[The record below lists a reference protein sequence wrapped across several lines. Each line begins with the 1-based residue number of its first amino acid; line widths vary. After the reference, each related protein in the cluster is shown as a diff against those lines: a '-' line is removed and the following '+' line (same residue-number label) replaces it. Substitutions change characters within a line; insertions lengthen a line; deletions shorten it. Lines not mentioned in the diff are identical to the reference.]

1 MAEKGP
7 GSTGRTAKKRLAR
20 AKIKSTDNGIKSS
33 KGRDAQQAAAA
44 AAEQG
49 EGNKDRLKRIII
61 GVFAVLMALSM
72 TLPSLSYIF
81 GKNSDADEQAAQ
93 QQAAQQAAE
102 EEASDEAEADEAEE
116 QETQTATGIDAVDN
130 NYKAVVVPLEEKLDE
145 NKDDLATLLNL
156 GNDYMAWASEVGRLA
171 NDDAGTKHMNE
182 LFDKAIGYYDRYLE
196 LNDSNAV
203 RVDRALCQF
212 YSGDTEGAN
221 AALEKL
227 TTDAPDYGPAWANLG
242 LLYEYQGQKDKAKE
256 AYQQAALADPD
267 DEYGAKSY
275 ADRRIAAMAAASS
288 GGDLTDGAA
297 DVTSSDGSSS
307 LADAL
312 GTGL

>member
-20 AKIKSTDNGIKSS
+20 AKIKPTDSGINSS
-33 KGRDAQQAAAA
+33 KGRAAQQAAASKQ
-44 AAEQG
+44 E
-49 EGNKDRLKRIII
+49 EGNNDRLKRIII
-61 GVFAVLMALSM
+61 GIFAVVMALSM

-81 GKNSDADEQAAQ
+81 GKDPEQAEQAAQ
-93 QQAAQQAAE
+93 QEQAAKE
-102 EEASDEAEADEAEE
+102 EAEASEDGESEDEETE
-116 QETQTATGIDAVDN
+116 QTQEATGIDAVDA
-130 NYKAVVVPLEEKLDE
+130 NYKTVVVPLEEKLDE

-156 GNDYMAWASEVGRLA
+156 GNDYMAWASEVGQLA
-171 NDDAGTKHMNE
+171 TDDAAAEHMGE

-203 RVDRALCQF
+203 KVNRALCQF
-212 YSGDTEGAN
+212 YSGDSEAAT
-221 AALEKL
+221 AALEQL

-242 LLYEYQGQKDKAKE
+242 LLYEYQGSQDKAKE
-256 AYQQAALADPD
+256 AYQQAAEADPN

-288 GGDLTDGAA
+288 GGDLSDGAA
-297 DVTSSDGSSS
+297 DVTTSEGSSS